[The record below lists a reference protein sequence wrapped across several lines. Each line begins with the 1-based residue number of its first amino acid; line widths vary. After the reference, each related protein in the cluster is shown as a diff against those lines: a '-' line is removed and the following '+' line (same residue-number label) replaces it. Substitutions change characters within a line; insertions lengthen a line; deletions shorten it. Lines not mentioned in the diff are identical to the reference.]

1 MMLDSILKDYNTNP
15 IIDQV
20 LLFQAQLYES
30 QKQYMKAASNY
41 LQIIKDHKKEI
52 LVDDAYFFLAELY
65 RTHLEDLE
73 KAKFNYESIIFN
85 HEDSIHFVEARHQY
99 RILRGDLIN

>member
-1 MMLDSILKDYNTNP
+1 MCIRDSYKTDP

-20 LLFQAQLYES
+20 LLFQAHLYES

-41 LQIIKDHKKEI
+41 LQIIKDHEEEI
-52 LVDDAYFFLAELY
+52 LVDDAYFYLAELY
-65 RTHLEDLE
+65 RTHLEDSE
-73 KAKFNYESIIFN
+73 KAQLSYEFIIFN
-85 HEDSIHFVEARHQY
+85 HEDSIHFVEARNQY